1 MRWLQ
6 FLQSPVTLTRL
17 WRMPV
22 TGNSEKLTRMS
33 KLLDKLLKKE
43 LVLLLR
49 TAVKF
54 LQGKV
59 LLSNELTVKNI
70 LGYKLLLIS

>member
-1 MRWLQ
+1 M
-6 FLQSPVTLTRL
+6 
-17 WRMPV
+17 

-43 LVLLLR
+43 LVLLYI
-49 TAVKF
+49 VKF
-54 LQGKV
+54 LQGKI